1 MTDFDFNPFDPDT
14 RRHPAPIYAQARR
27 EHPVYRHPGLP
38 IVSVFRHVD
47 VQAIL
52 REPATWSNNF
62 RPPPGVDPDRLPRSM
77 LGQDPPDHTRLR
89 SLVSQAFTPRMIRR
103 LEPRLHEIAD
113 ELMTAAL
120 AQGDVDFV
128 QAMTYPLPVIV
139 IAEMIGV
146 PPAERPQFK
155 AWSDVAVAG
164 LGTGL
169 FAPPDMARLEQLQA
183 VLRDMGAYFSALAEE
198 RRRAPR
204 EDLLTGLVQAEVEG
218 SKLTHAEMITM
229 LVLLLVAGN
238 ETTTTL
244 IGNAVLELLD
254 HPDALAQVR
263 ADPTLLPGA
272 IDEVLRFASPVQLDP
287 RRATRRVE
295 LRGEVIE
302 PDQIVVSW
310 LGSANRD
317 EDVFADPERFD
328 ITRTDSR
335 HLAFGL
341 GPHYCL
347 GANLARLEAQTAIG
361 ALLRRTRSF
370 GRTTSGR
377 CRSTEPGVPRR
388 DVVAAPTDDGV
399 TTDWRMIA
407 QSVVTPRIP
416 FERER
421 LALRAASYSSREA
434 AAPAGGREM
443 AHCRARRQ
451 PRILREPVRRRSS
464 VWASVDMRM
473 PPPAAV
479 SRIRYFGAV
488 GALGSHAVH
497 STPSPLPPRPAS
509 RCARTRPSSPS
520 SPPSCSRPGLFSSVH
535 ITLPCGPRSK
545 WSNTKGISSRGRRRA

>member
-1 MTDFDFNPFDPDT
+1 MSEIVADFDFNPFDPDT

-38 IVSVFRHVD
+38 IVSVFRHAD

-62 RPPPGVDPDRLPRSM
+62 PPPPGVDPDRLPRSM

-183 VLRDMGAYFSALAEE
+183 VLRDMGVYFSALAEE

-328 ITRTDSR
+328 ITRTDAR

-370 GRTTSGR
+370 ERTTS
-377 CRSTEPGVPRR
+377 EPLPLHPSLVFRGVTSLPLRL
-388 DVVAAPTDDGV
+388 AARV
-399 TTDWRMIA
+399 TTDSADNLRNPWLPPRVP
-407 QSVVTPRIP
+407 VV
-416 FERER
+416 RER
-421 LALRAASYSSREA
+421 LALRRGVVVGAGEA
-434 AAPAGGREM
+434 AAPAGRGRGRS
-443 AHCRARRQ
+443 AQRS
-451 PRILREPVRRRSS
+451 RESASRGSFASSVRRRSS

-497 STPSPLPPRPAS
+497 STPSPLPPRPGE
-509 RCARTRPSSPS
+509 P
-520 SPPSCSRPGLFSSVH
+520 V
-535 ITLPCGPRSK
+535 
-545 WSNTKGISSRGRRRA
+545 RANSAQ

>member
-1 MTDFDFNPFDPDT
+1 
-14 RRHPAPIYAQARR
+14 
-27 EHPVYRHPGLP
+27 VYRHPGLP

-47 VQAIL
+47 VQGIL
-52 REPATWSNNF
+52 RDPATWSNNF
-62 RPPPGVDPDRLPRSM
+62 PPPPGVDPDRLPRSM

-183 VLRDMGAYFSALAEE
+183 VLRDMGVYFSALAEE

-317 EDVFADPERFD
+317 EDVFADSERFD
-328 ITRTDSR
+328 ITRTDAR

-370 GRTTSGR
+370 ERTTS
-377 CRSTEPGVPRR
+377 EPLPLHPSLVFR
-388 DVVAAPTDDGV
+388 GV
-399 TTDWRMIA
+399 T
-407 QSVVTPRIP
+407 SLPL
-416 FERER
+416 R
-421 LALRAASYSSREA
+421 LTAA
-434 AAPAGGREM
+434 
-443 AHCRARRQ
+443 
-451 PRILREPVRRRSS
+451 
-464 VWASVDMRM
+464 
-473 PPPAAV
+473 
-479 SRIRYFGAV
+479 
-488 GALGSHAVH
+488 
-497 STPSPLPPRPAS
+497 
-509 RCARTRPSSPS
+509 
-520 SPPSCSRPGLFSSVH
+520 
-535 ITLPCGPRSK
+535 
-545 WSNTKGISSRGRRRA
+545 